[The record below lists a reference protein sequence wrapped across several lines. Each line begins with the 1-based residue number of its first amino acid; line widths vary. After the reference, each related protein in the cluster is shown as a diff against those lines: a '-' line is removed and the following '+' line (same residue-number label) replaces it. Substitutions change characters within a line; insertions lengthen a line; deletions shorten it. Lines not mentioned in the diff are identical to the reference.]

1 MEHAVSWEP
10 PDEGWIMLQTDG
22 AAKGCPG
29 LAGAGGVFRDAQGRW
44 MVGFA
49 EYLGRCSAVK
59 AELKA
64 VFRGLRMAREMNF
77 HKLWIRLD
85 SKPVVELLSSCGSG
99 NSECHALIHQSKQ
112 LLSWSGWEIK
122 ISHCFREANQ
132 VADKLAN
139 LGAQEGFGLQVFQV
153 PPRETYDALLADC
166 MGIAWPRRTRT

>member
-1 MEHAVSWEP
+1 MEQFVRWEP

-29 LAGAGGVFRDAQGRW
+29 LTGAGGVFRDAQGSW
-44 MVGFA
+44 IVGFG

-64 VFRGLRMAREMNF
+64 VFRGLRIARELNI

-85 SKPVVELLSSCGSG
+85 SKPVVALLSNCGSV
-99 NSECHALIHQSKQ
+99 NSECHALIHQCKQ
-112 LLSWSGWEIK
+112 LLGWSGWEIK
-122 ISHCFREANQ
+122 ISHCFREVNQ

-139 LGAQEGFGLQVFQV
+139 LGTQEGFGMQIFHVS
-153 PPRETYDALLADC
+153 PRETHEALSADC
-166 MGIAWPRRTRT
+166 MGVAWPRKTRS